1 MTIADFGFK
10 MKKIRNQILI
20 AMLYFRISETNI
32 SVLFVDFYP
41 LSNFPQGGKVS
52 ILHLPP
58 WGKDGKGVT

>member
-41 LSNFPQGGKVS
+41 LSNFPQGGKVL
-52 ILHLPP
+52 ILLPP
-58 WGKDGKGVT
+58 